1 MKHLFIAVLLIIPA
15 FLRAG
20 EPSRDYFPDLKGWK
34 KPSTIQTYTP
44 ENLWNIIDG
53 AAESYLAYDFR
64 ELYMG
69 EYKGKNGS
77 YLTLEIYRH
86 QTPENAFGI
95 FRSEKPSDA
104 VPASVGAEAYI
115 GDDFLNFLSGC
126 FYVKIRSKDASPA
139 IKEAMT
145 TLARLVNEKLGGNNS
160 LPEPLTWFPAEN
172 KVPGS
177 DMYINSGFLG
187 YSFLNKAFTA
197 EYELNSARFNAFLI
211 IMPDQASA
219 LQVLKEYLASL
230 NSGETPEPEKRYFLN
245 DKYNGPITLSVKN
258 CCLMGVYNTSDRETG
273 SLLLDKLEKN
283 IVCR

>member
-1 MKHLFIAVLLIIPA
+1 MKHTFIAVLLIIPA

-20 EPSRDYFPDLKGWK
+20 EPPRDYFPELKGWK
-34 KPSTIQTYTP
+34 KPSAIQTYNP

-53 AAESYLAYDFR
+53 AAENYLAYDFR

-69 EYKGKNGS
+69 EYKGKKGS

-104 VPASVGAEAYI
+104 TPLSLGAEAYI

-139 IKEAMT
+139 IRDAMT
-145 TLARLVNEKLGGNNS
+145 TLARLVNDKLGGNNS
-160 LPEPLTWFPAEN
+160 LPEPLAWFPAEN

-177 DMYINSGFLG
+177 ETYINSGFLG

-197 EYELNSARFNAFLI
+197 EYEVNSSHFSAFLI
-211 IMPDQASA
+211 IMPDEASA
-219 LQVLKEYLASL
+219 LEMLKEYLSSL
-230 NSGETPEPEKRYFLN
+230 KMDESPETEKSYFLN
-245 DKYNGPITLSVKN
+245 DKYNGPIALFVKN
-258 CCLMGVYNTSDRETG
+258 CCLLGVYNTGDRET
-273 SLLLDKLEKN
+273 SELVLEKLAKN
-283 IVCR
+283 IICR

>member
-1 MKHLFIAVLLIIPA
+1 MKHLFIAVSLIIPA
-15 FLRAG
+15 FLWAG

-34 KPSTIQTYTP
+34 KPSTIQTYNP

-69 EYKGKNGS
+69 EYTGKSGS

-104 VPASVGAEAYI
+104 VPATIGAEAYI
-115 GDDFLNFLSGC
+115 GDDFLNFFTGC
-126 FYVKIRSKDASPA
+126 FYVKIRSKDASSA

-145 TLARLVNEKLGGNNS
+145 TLAKLVNEKLGGNNS
-160 LPEPLTWFPAEN
+160 LPKPLTWFPSEN
-172 KVPGS
+172 KVVGS
-177 DMYINSGFLG
+177 EIYINSGFLG

-197 EYELNSARFNAFLI
+197 EYEQNSARFNAFLI
-211 IMPDQASA
+211 VMPNQESA
-219 LQVLKEYLASL
+219 LMVMKD
-230 NSGETPEPEKRYFLN
+230 TF
-245 DKYNGPITLSVKN
+245 
-258 CCLMGVYNTSDRETG
+258 
-273 SLLLDKLEKN
+273 
-283 IVCR
+283 

>member
-1 MKHLFIAVLLIIPA
+1 MKHPFIAILFIIPVL
-15 FLRAG
+15 LRAG

-34 KPSTIQTYTP
+34 KPSVIQTYNP

-69 EYKGKNGS
+69 EYTGKKGS

-95 FRSEKPSDA
+95 YRSEKPSDA
-104 VPASVGAEAYI
+104 VPVTIGAEAYI

-126 FYVKIRSKDASPA
+126 FYVKIRSKDASPS

-145 TLARLVNEKLGGNNS
+145 TLAKLVNEKLGGNNS

-172 KVPGS
+172 KVTGS
-177 DMYINSGFLG
+177 EMYINSGFLG
-187 YSFLNKAFTA
+187 YSFLNKAFTT
-197 EYELNSARFNAFLI
+197 EYEINSNRFNIFLI
-211 IMPDQASA
+211 VMSDQASA

-230 NSGETPEPEKRYFLN
+230 NSGEAPEPEKKYFLN
-245 DKYNGPITLSVKN
+245 DKYNGPVTLSVQK
-258 CCLMGVYNTSDRETG
+258 CCLMGIYNIGERETG
-273 SLLLDKLEKN
+273 NLILEKLEKN